1 VTDDQT
7 PPPVHLPVEDAV
19 VTALRG
25 ALAREA
31 DRVTPS
37 PDGLGRIREA
47 ISSGGAGRRGN
58 RGWIPLLAAAATV
71 LVLAGVGGVALLG
84 GLHRPPS
91 AASPAGGS
99 TPTPSTPATP
109 SPSGTTAP
117 SVAGPNLPVYWV
129 GASRT
134 RLWLYRE
141 FVPTSSV
148 TPADRAE
155 AALTA
160 MLSGPPADPDYSTP
174 WHGSPATV
182 DVGDHEITVN
192 LTAAAFAN
200 PDVDAE
206 RARLAVQQL
215 VYTVTAATQLSVPVR
230 ILVNGRSGYEAW
242 GLLRL
247 GDPVSRDSSAVA
259 PIWVTD
265 PQQGQRVGSPVTVDG
280 VGSAFEGTL
289 AWEVTSADGQVVDSD
304 TTQGGAQAPAPFRF
318 TLRLPPGTY
327 TLTVWSPDESSGESP
342 EGPRMF
348 PDSKTFTVD

>member
-7 PPPVHLPVEDAV
+7 PPPAQLPLEDAV

-37 PDGLGRIREA
+37 PDGLVRIREA
-47 ISSGGAGRRGN
+47 ISSGSTGRRGH

-84 GLHRPPS
+84 GLRGPQS
-91 AASPAGGS
+91 AAPAGGS
-99 TPTPSTPATP
+99 TPTPFTPSTP
-109 SPSGTTAP
+109 SPSGTAAP
-117 SVAGPNLPVYWV
+117 SATGPTLPVYWL
-129 GASRT
+129 GASKA

-155 AALTA
+155 AALAA

-182 DVGDHEITVN
+182 EVGDDEITVD

-200 PDVDAE
+200 PDVDAD

-215 VYTVTAATQLSVPVR
+215 VYTVTAATQRTVPVR
-230 ILVNGRSGYEAW
+230 ILVNGRSGYDAW
-242 GLLRL
+242 GVLRL
-247 GDPVSRDSSAVA
+247 GDPVSRDSSALARVR
-259 PIWVTD
+259 VTD
-265 PQQGQRVGSPVTVDG
+265 PQEGQRVGSPVTVDG

-289 AWEVTSADGQVVDSD
+289 SWEVMSGDGKVVDSGI
-304 TTQGGAQAPAPFRF
+304 TQGGSADPGPFRF
-318 TLRLPPGTY
+318 TLRLPRGTY
-327 TLTVWSPDESSGESP
+327 TLTVWSPDESNGESP